1 MNKKANILII
11 EDQGEIASWVQSRL
25 KSDKWSVHWSCN
37 YREGTK
43 YLQENMPEII
53 ILDLKLPDGNGFD
66 ILRIIREQQIN
77 VRVYIFSINSAMRNA
92 CLRNGA
98 DGFFDKNG
106 DGEALVEVVIDS
118 VNNPQL

>member
-1 MNKKANILII
+1 MQTI
-11 EDQGEIASWVQSRL
+11 L
-25 KSDKWSVHWSCN
+25 KSDKWSVHWSCC
-37 YREGTK
+37 YSEGTI

-77 VRVYIFSINSAMRNA
+77 VRVYIFSINSAMRNS

-98 DGFFDKNG
+98 DGFFDKNTDG
-106 DGEALVEVVIDS
+106 DALVETVISS
-118 VNNPQL
+118 VNKLL